1 LIVANLYKYTI
12 NNQEE
17 NTREVMSLEKK
28 LKVLIV
34 DDHRTMLRI
43 IKNLLEQIGI
53 TDVVEAL
60 DGQEALQK
68 LVKDKYDLILSDWN
82 MMPMTGLEL
91 LQYVRRD
98 ESYQHRNVPFV
109 MITAESKTE
118 NVLEAKKAGVDNYII
133 KPFNAETLEMKI
145 KSVLQKRA

>member
-1 LIVANLYKYTI
+1 MIVANLYKYTI

-53 TDVVEAL
+53 TDVVEAW

-82 MMPMTGLEL
+82 MIAP
-91 LQYVRRD
+91 VRK
-98 ESYQHRNVPFV
+98 YCF
-109 MITAESKTE
+109 
-118 NVLEAKKAGVDNYII
+118 
-133 KPFNAETLEMKI
+133 
-145 KSVLQKRA
+145 

>member
-1 LIVANLYKYTI
+1 
-12 NNQEE
+12 
-17 NTREVMSLEKK
+17 MSLEKK

-82 MMPMTGLEL
+82 MIAP
-91 LQYVRRD
+91 VRK
-98 ESYQHRNVPFV
+98 YCF
-109 MITAESKTE
+109 
-118 NVLEAKKAGVDNYII
+118 
-133 KPFNAETLEMKI
+133 
-145 KSVLQKRA
+145 